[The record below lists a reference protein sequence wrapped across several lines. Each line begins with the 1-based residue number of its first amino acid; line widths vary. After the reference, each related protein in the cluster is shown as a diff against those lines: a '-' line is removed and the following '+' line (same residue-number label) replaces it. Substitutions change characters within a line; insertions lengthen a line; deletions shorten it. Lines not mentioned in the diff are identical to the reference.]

1 MTVMLAVISIVLAIV
16 YVLVLAFTLI
26 SVAYWLTRAAR
37 HAEQLAGGL
46 EAVDGN
52 TKKLPEYLSTI
63 NGALVQLLGGLRS
76 VDGHLLA
83 IARAAGHQE

>member
-1 MTVMLAVISIVLAIV
+1 MLTALTVISIVLAVV

-26 SVAYWLTRAAR
+26 SVAVWLMRAAG
-37 HAEQLAGGL
+37 HAEKLAGGL

-52 TKKLPEYLSTI
+52 TTRLPEYLTTI

-83 IARAAGHQE
+83 IARAAGHKE